1 MKIIRLVKLSFKKDF
16 LEQFLGELEKRKER
30 IRNFEGCLFLEI
42 WQDKKQPEIIFTH
55 SHWTS
60 ETALDNYRK
69 SAFFKETWAFT
80 KSGFSKKP
88 EAWSLES
95 VYRLN

>member
-42 WQDKKQPEIIFTH
+42 WQDKK
-55 SHWTS
+55 
-60 ETALDNYRK
+60 TARNYIYAQSLDFRDCTRQLQK
-69 SAFFKETWAFT
+69 ISFF
-80 KSGFSKKP
+80 
-88 EAWSLES
+88 
-95 VYRLN
+95 